1 MVGSEPIN
9 NRPKPYEALRKE
21 KDMKVLV
28 VDDSRSMRRLI
39 SMALKHIG
47 ETDIV
52 EAEDGVQAIYKLQ
65 EALPDLILLD
75 WNMPNMSGI
84 QFLKRI
90 KGHDKLKH
98 IPVIMVTSEGKSSEI
113 QAALDAGAE
122 SYVVKPFKPQDLAQR
137 IRNMRTAEAE
147 AG

>member
-1 MVGSEPIN
+1 
-9 NRPKPYEALRKE
+9 
-21 KDMKVLV
+21 MKVLV

-47 ETDIV
+47 ETDIA

-65 EALPDLILLD
+65 EALPDLIMLD
-75 WNMPNMSGI
+75 WNMPNMTGI

-90 KGHDKLKH
+90 KGHEKLQH

-113 QAALDAGAE
+113 QEALDAGAE

-137 IRNMRTAEAE
+137 IRNLRDGKA

>member
-1 MVGSEPIN
+1 
-9 NRPKPYEALRKE
+9 
-21 KDMKVLV
+21 MKVLV

-39 SMALKHIG
+39 TMALKHIG

-65 EALPDLILLD
+65 DAVPDLILLD
-75 WNMPNMSGI
+75 WNMPNMSGL

-90 KGHDKLKH
+90 KSHEKLQH
-98 IPVIMVTSEGKSSEI
+98 IPVVMVTSEGKSSEI
-113 QAALDAGAE
+113 QEALDAGAE
-122 SYVVKPFKPQDLAQR
+122 SYVVKPFEPQDLAQR
-137 IRNMRTAEAE
+137 IRDMKKSGTV

>member
-1 MVGSEPIN
+1 
-9 NRPKPYEALRKE
+9 
-21 KDMKVLV
+21 MKVLI

-39 SMALKHIG
+39 TMALKHIG
-47 ETDIV
+47 ETDVI
-52 EAEDGVQAIYKLQ
+52 EAEDGVQAVYKLQ

-90 KGHDKLKH
+90 KGHDKLKD

-113 QAALDAGAE
+113 QSALDAGAE

-137 IRNMRTAEAE
+137 IRDFRENAES

>member
-1 MVGSEPIN
+1 
-9 NRPKPYEALRKE
+9 
-21 KDMKVLV
+21 MKVLV

-39 SMALKHIG
+39 TMALKHIG

-65 EALPDLILLD
+65 DAVPDLILLD
-75 WNMPNMSGI
+75 WNMPNMSGL

-90 KGHDKLKH
+90 KSHEKLQH
-98 IPVIMVTSEGKSSEI
+98 IPVVMVTSEGKSSEI
-113 QAALDAGAE
+113 QEALDAGAE
-122 SYVVKPFKPQDLAQR
+122 SYVVKPFEPQDLAQR
-137 IRNMRTAEAE
+137 IRDMKKSGKV

>member
-1 MVGSEPIN
+1 
-9 NRPKPYEALRKE
+9 
-21 KDMKVLV
+21 MKVLI

-39 SMALKHIG
+39 TMALKHIG

-65 EALPDLILLD
+65 DAVPDLILLD
-75 WNMPNMSGI
+75 WNMPNMSGL

-90 KGHDKLKH
+90 KSHEKLQH
-98 IPVIMVTSEGKSSEI
+98 IPVVMVTSEGNSSEI
-113 QAALDAGAE
+113 QEALDEGAE
-122 SYVVKPFKPQDLAQR
+122 SYVVKPFEPQDLAQR
-137 IRNMRTAEAE
+137 IRDLKKKGTV